1 MCYRLNMKINPAN
14 KNNIN
19 FKSIIIPECV
29 TRKKILKNLG
39 EKELLNLKE
48 ILIKQKNNPVN
59 AYISLDKNR
68 LTAKIFC
75 PYRLKDFKENFSQI
89 PFFESN
95 LNFIK
100 RIAKKCD
107 EYKSQLVEF
116 CN

>member
-1 MCYRLNMKINPAN
+1 MRISPPD

-19 FKSIIIPECV
+19 FQSIIIPESFV
-29 TRKKILKNLG
+29 RKKILKNLAENEITG
-39 EKELLNLKE
+39 LKE

-59 AYISLDKNR
+59 AYIGLDKNR

-75 PYRLKDFKENFSQI
+75 SYRLKKFKENYKQNL
-89 PFFESN
+89 FFESK

>member
-1 MCYRLNMKINPAN
+1 M
-14 KNNIN
+14 
-19 FKSIIIPECV
+19 
-29 TRKKILKNLG
+29 
-39 EKELLNLKE
+39 KE

-59 AYISLDKNR
+59 AYTGLDKNR

-75 PYRLKDFKENFSQI
+75 PYGLKNFKENYKQI
-89 PFFESN
+89 TFFESN

-100 RIAKKCD
+100 RIANKCE